1 MASKAELIDFCDWL
15 DFTESE
21 RIYAAYSIERAGQI
35 TVVRRADSVRIVA
48 VDALDM
54 SGLHN
59 GWLYVGT
66 GIVHTGRQRNWM
78 TGRLVELRGY
88 VCVGDGTVVALQA
101 RSLLDIF
108 Q

>member
-1 MASKAELIDFCDWL
+1 MASKAELIDFCDRL

-21 RIYAAYSIERAGQI
+21 RIDPAYSIERAWQI
-35 TVVRRADSVRIVA
+35 TVICRADSMRIVA

-54 SGLHN
+54 SGLHD

-66 GIVHTGRQRNWM
+66 GIVHNSRQRNWM
-78 TGRLVELRGY
+78 TGRLVELRGNIG
-88 VCVGDGTVVALQA
+88 VGDGTVVALQA

>member
-1 MASKAELIDFCDWL
+1 MTSKAELVDLCDRL

-21 RIYAAYSIERAGQI
+21 RIDPAYSIERAGQI
-35 TVVRRADSVRIVA
+35 PVIHRANGVRIVT
-48 VDALDM
+48 VDTLDM
-54 SGLHN
+54 SGLDD
-59 GWLYVGT
+59 GRLDVRT
-66 GIVHTGRQRNWM
+66 GVVHTGRQCNWM